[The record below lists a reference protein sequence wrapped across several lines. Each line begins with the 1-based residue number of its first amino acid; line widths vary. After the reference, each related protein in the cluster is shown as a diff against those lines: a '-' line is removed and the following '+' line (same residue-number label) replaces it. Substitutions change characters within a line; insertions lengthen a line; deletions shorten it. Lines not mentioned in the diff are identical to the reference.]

1 VFELKEGCFEIL
13 VILNRDRVHP
23 EGFSPSVPHHPR
35 SIFRI
40 PRTLLIPVGTFR
52 LLGTIRKEK
61 DVRFPHL
68 PEGLQTGKRWC
79 VASASNPRGRR
90 SIFWMASSIDMIR

>member
-23 EGFSPSVPHHPR
+23 EGSRHLCRITHGAFSAFPAP
-35 SIFRI
+35 
-40 PRTLLIPVGTFR
+40 LLIPVGTFR

-68 PEGLQTGKRWC
+68 PEGLQDRKEMVCGLG
-79 VASASNPRGRR
+79 VNPRGRR